1 MLQQIFGYLAINQTK
16 IKISSW
22 NFQHLFITS
31 LCKFDKKI
39 LAKTQTACL
48 PRPISA
54 ETLDVSS
61 DCICWDISKR
71 KKLVRFWTYMS
82 TLIEGIA
89 NIFKKMAFWNFS
101 NECSVQVLQDVH
113 DLVCGMIWQ
122 IFLSYMDYLMKAGSR
137 FFWNASLNILV
148 WNLILLPWPFFRVN
162 IQMACIKNIQIFGWV
177 LLQTW
182 IFLI

>member
-1 MLQQIFGYLAINQTK
+1 MWLTNAENFKKISWFLFEIKLNNQTFVAKKWTPVVHYDQKCATGVHLLQQIFGYLAINQTK

-31 LCKFDKKI
+31 LCKFDEKI

-71 KKLVRFWTYMS
+71 KKLVRFWTHLS
-82 TLIEGIA
+82 TLMEGIS

-101 NECSVQVLQDVH
+101 NECSVQVLHDVH
-113 DLVCGMIWQ
+113 AIPDDFSSWK
-122 IFLSYMDYLMKAGSR
+122 YLDC
-137 FFWNASLNILV
+137 
-148 WNLILLPWPFFRVN
+148 LLKINTENF
-162 IQMACIKNIQIFGWV
+162 
-177 LLQTW
+177 
-182 IFLI
+182 